1 MTLKFL
7 RGRPACTKKKY
18 LEKPSW
24 AKCPR
29 SDPRGR
35 HPRHAQ
41 GLNDVEWKISE
52 LLAAFSDMKNPYV
65 GGIFAWS
72 EIPSDEEA
80 METWD
85 EGMQMLTF
93 NTACSDLFIIVVLH
107 NEPRT
112 RQHPYRRL
120 AAHGN
125 LFAMH
130 LPTGEKT
137 DPFFVARDE
146 ARVRNWR
153 LKTNRKQGWSDPEEK
168 FRLRSWNGM
177 AKKTKATFCETMQF
191 RIVPLLEGKLKE
203 AGGQPISIDERC
215 KILEGCRPIISAIP
229 VVRKD
234 EECVLLKY
242 QEYEGGKIRSH
253 LASGTLFW
261 HGPTRWM
268 DGRIVPERKRPKR
281 APREM
286 PKALAEHFRRLK
298 ELNRRADEFSERECL
313 PEIRPILMRLD
324 RRIASLPPPP
334 ATPDFAPKENL
345 IEAPALIAPIPI
357 GPRTPKEVAEMR
369 RLRAAKKSINYEPD
383 IGI

>member
-1 MTLKFL
+1 MTPKFL
-7 RGRPACTKKKY
+7 RGRPGCTEEDY
-18 LEKPSW
+18 LGEPGW

-35 HPRHAQ
+35 HPGHAQ
-41 GLNDVEWKISE
+41 GLNEIEWKIYE
-52 LLAAFSDMKNPYV
+52 RLIKLADTKNPCAGV
-65 GGIFAWS
+65 ILPWS
-72 EIPSDEEA
+72 EIQPDEVV

-85 EGMQMLTF
+85 DGMQMLLPG
-93 NTACSDLFIIVVLH
+93 TAPSDRFTIVVLH

-112 RQHPYRRL
+112 WRHPQRRT

-125 LFAMH
+125 IFTLH
-130 LPTGEKT
+130 LATGEKM
-137 DPFFVARDE
+137 DPFFVPRDE
-146 ARVRNWR
+146 ARVRDWR
-153 LKTNRKQGWSDPEEK
+153 LKINRKHGWSDPGEK
-168 FRLRSWNGM
+168 FRLRPWNGI
-177 AKKTKATFCETMQF
+177 AKRMNATFQDTMRF
-191 RIVPLLEGKLKE
+191 KIVPLLEGKFKE

-215 KILEGCRPIISAIP
+215 QILEGCPPIISAIP

-242 QEYEGGKIRSH
+242 QQYEGGKIRSH

-286 PKALAEHFRRLK
+286 PKALAKHFRRLK

-324 RRIASLPPPP
+324 RRIASLAPPP
-334 ATPDFAPKENL
+334 APPDFAPKENL

-357 GPRTPKEVAEMR
+357 GPRTPEEVAEMR
-369 RLRAAKKSINYEPD
+369 RLRAAKKSINYERD
-383 IGI
+383 IDI